1 MTVALLSFLL
11 LQIKCPALKRRD
23 SSSYLC
29 SSAAAKRFNHRH
41 HLHNKPCST
50 TANNN
55 SSSLSHF
62 TFQSSL
68 FNLFNQVQHY
78 HHHHRINFDLFV
90 ILLCSLIRS
99 VSQPVQSAME
109 PSQLRSSHR
118 SHLVNKRRRRKMQ
131 SWSAPSS
138 SSNERSLKFQRLKL
152 NLNLAFSTVLL
163 LNLLTPS
170 HSQLSANQSNLFK
183 TIENENFILTFSIW
197 TSRHQYQYSK
207 AKQAADTAAL
217 SRGAGQ
223 SDGEHRRV
231 GRPAVQSLKQGRHT
245 AM

>member
-1 MTVALLSFLL
+1 MTAALLFGLLL

-41 HLHNKPCST
+41 HLHNKLCST

-55 SSSLSHF
+55 DNSSLSHF

-109 PSQLRSSHR
+109 SSQQSSHR
-118 SHLVNKRRRRKMQ
+118 SHLVNKRRRKMQ
-131 SWSAPSS
+131 SWSAS
-138 SSNERSLKFQRLKL
+138 SSNERSLRFQRLKT
-152 NLNLAFSTVLL
+152 NLNLAFSTMLL
-163 LNLLTPS
+163 LSLLLHPA

-183 TIENENFILTFSIW
+183 TIENKTFFTNFFLWTF
-197 TSRHQYQYSK
+197 
-207 AKQAADTAAL
+207 
-217 SRGAGQ
+217 
-223 SDGEHRRV
+223 
-231 GRPAVQSLKQGRHT
+231 
-245 AM
+245 